1 MNEHEIKELLSEME
15 NSLKLNLNDLFHFEV
30 PGKFYEYERGIYKY
44 LPVKPN
50 KTLRQALSVDR
61 EILTLIINFT
71 DLQARTIAVIT
82 NLLNDTQVR
91 YEKTVVIIF
100 HNDSTGN
107 SKLRNWGR
115 ENGLTVIAIY
125 YQDLI
130 SKQDIRKLVNIEL
143 FSNDPF
149 DITGPVSSENDFFG
163 RRDEAITFARKIQN
177 GNINSILGLRK
188 TGKTSLLN
196 RITNEANEKHDD
208 IIIFVDCSRD
218 DLSSL
223 DAIKLIKTLF
233 INIKN
238 CIENNIKYS
247 ILSVIKDYS
256 PITIEAVIDLIEA
269 SPKQIVIVFDEFDYI
284 TPSSPTNSVWEKDF
298 NVFWR
303 QMRAIYQE
311 TCRRKKNL
319 SFILC
324 GVSSKWFRVAKINY
338 VENSALSLIPEE
350 YIKPLHENS
359 VIAMVKS
366 LGARCGLSFDQ
377 PSLDYI
383 NNETSGIPSWTRKA
397 CSFINRQIP
406 IENRPFEVGL
416 GFTKSILIDYFMGDG
431 VSYSAIAIDHLFTM
445 YPEVKELLVRF
456 NSDNNCL
463 SPTEKQLLI
472 SYGIITRNSVYSGSL
487 MKNAIASCVETK
499 PARKDDVQPA
509 DAVAPFEW
517 TEEIAELSRRQ
528 NIIERV
534 FRRVII
540 EIIRSDSRSN
550 PIKGSTKD
558 RILAGI
564 EKKRREELSCFN
576 VEQILE
582 KTFWL
587 ELIGIFKKEWV
598 NFIFCF
604 GDEGLFTKYMM
615 HLNDRPYAHAKSL
628 DAVDIVAFKTA
639 LKYLEE
645 KIQKYE
651 SA

>member
-1 MNEHEIKELLSEME
+1 MNEHEIKELLSAME
-15 NSLKLNLNDLFHFEV
+15 NSLKLSLNDLFHFEV
-30 PGKFYEYERGIYKY
+30 PGKFYEYEKAIYKY
-44 LPVKPN
+44 LPVKPI
-50 KTLRQALSVDR
+50 KTLRQALNVDR

-91 YEKTVVIIF
+91 YEKTVVIII

-125 YQDLI
+125 YQDMLN
-130 SKQDIRKLVNIEL
+130 KQDIKKIINIEL

-208 IIIFVDCSRD
+208 LIIFVDCSRD

-223 DAIKLIKTLF
+223 DATKLIKTLF
-233 INIKN
+233 TNINN
-238 CIENNIKYS
+238 SIEKDIKYS

-256 PITIEAVIDLIEA
+256 PITIEAIIDLIEA
-269 SPKQIVIVFDEFDYI
+269 SSKQIVIIFDEFDYI
-284 TPSSPTNSVWEKDF
+284 TPSSPTNKNWEKDF

-324 GVSSKWFRVAKINY
+324 GVSSKWFRVAKINDI
-338 VENSALSLIPEE
+338 ENSALSLIPEE
-350 YIKPLHENS
+350 YIKPLHEKS

-366 LGARCGLSFDQ
+366 LGARCGLSFNQ
-377 PSLDYI
+377 PSLEFI

-406 IENRPFEVGL
+406 IENRPFDIGL
-416 GFTKSILIDYFMGDG
+416 NFTKSILNEYFMGDG
-431 VSYSAIAIDHLFTM
+431 VSYSGIAIDHLFTM
-445 YPEVKELLVRF
+445 YPEVKDLLVRF
-456 NSDNNCL
+456 NLDKNCL

-472 SYGIITRNSVYSGSL
+472 SYGIINKDLIYSGSL
-487 MKNAIASCVETK
+487 MKNSIASCLETK
-499 PARKDDVQPA
+499 PVQKADAQPA
-509 DAVAPFEW
+509 DISAPIEW
-517 TEEIAELSRRQ
+517 TEEIAELARRQ

-534 FRRVII
+534 LRRIII
-540 EIIRSDSRSN
+540 EVIRSDSRNN
-550 PIKGSTKD
+550 PTKGTTKD
-558 RILAGI
+558 RIIASI
-564 EKKRREELSCFN
+564 EKKRRDELSCFS

-582 KTFWL
+582 KTYWL
-587 ELIGIFKKEWV
+587 ELIGIFKKEWT
-598 NFIFCF
+598 NFSFCF

-628 DAVDIVAFKTA
+628 DAVDIVAFKTS

-651 SA
+651 NA